1 VDGFCVIDAG
11 WTIDDTYELV
21 IIIFFLQ
28 IRIPQQMFGR
38 VMFAIMIFNMGL
50 LPLSAA
56 VSGASIRLS

>member
-11 WTIDDTYELV
+11 WTIDDTYVLV

>member
-1 VDGFCVIDAG
+1 VDGSCVIDAG